1 MYVNKNQSR
10 CHRVRQFDFAH
21 CETGVTILR
30 EGNQLLSLSYPTGN
44 PMINIAISARCWKWG
59 NSEITLFFIW
69 MGPLIPSQGCWVS
82 PVPTWGGQ
90 QCGHVIRICVCM
102 CAWYKIFL
110 LSSALLWHY
119 TSPALRKI
127 RFKFSPISLPLSLWF
142 PLCVRPSTFHLSA
155 TLSSSA
161 APSLPP
167 SGDLGDTRFA

>member
-30 EGNQLLSLSYPTGN
+30 EGNQLLSLSFPTGN
-44 PMINIAISARCWKWG
+44 PMINIAISAWCWKWG

-90 QCGHVIRICVCM
+90 QCGHVIRICVCA
-102 CAWYKIFL
+102 CVWYKIFL

-155 TLSSSA
+155 ALSSSA